1 MAALRDS
8 LGFLLPPAS
17 TTDGAF
23 RTAPLS
29 LTNAQQLKDKW
40 AGKLLVPQE
49 VVTAGEFA
57 CKAAPQGTSDISEIK
72 NMIRN
77 GGLPAE
83 LRPVTWFWLSGGFS
97 LQRSVPPG
105 HYKTLSSC
113 ASDVDDTTSSNIENG
128 VLALHNTFKRHI
140 WLTTPKGAEALTR
153 IMYAV
158 VKYSDAIHYS
168 RSLHQL
174 AAFLLVIMGLGHEEQ
189 AFWVLIGLVQ
199 NKLYPATQGQGQVRR
214 LVKLY
219 PATQGQVRCLA
230 KLYPATQGQ
239 VALGSLVEQGVLER
253 LVAKKMPHLTTH
265 LPKITAVT
273 TNWFAVAFTS
283 HLPPET
289 CMRAWDSI
297 MCEGSKVLHR
307 VSLAVLK
314 RFETVIVGSSQPQL
328 MLKILDMRMSKLT
341 DSEELMQEA
350 FNNIGGMPSSRLAT
364 YRREVAESPDFARQ
378 AAVHMTAS
386 SMLKLEQEPAPLVP
400 IMPPS
405 TSRVA
410 ASLKAFMASS
420 FRSKS
425 NSGSV
430 TGSETGYSSNDDKG
444 TDSGTLPQRI
454 KTGRTASGRRV
465 TISDS
470 VETLILGSSNSVN
483 GSSP

>member
-1 MAALRDS
+1 MDGALR
-8 LGFLLPPAS
+8 P
-17 TTDGAF
+17 
-23 RTAPLS
+23 APLS
-29 LTNAQQLKDKW
+29 LTNVLNSRDKW
-40 AGKLLVPQE
+40 AGKLLIPQE
-49 VVTAGEFA
+49 VVIAGEFT
-57 CKAAPQGTSDISEIK
+57 CKAAPNGTSDVSELK

-77 GGLPAE
+77 GGLPSD

-97 LQRSVPPG
+97 LQRSMPTG
-105 HYKTLSSC
+105 HYKVLASC
-113 ASDVDDTTSSNIENG
+113 ASDVDETTSSNIENG
-128 VLALHNTFKRHI
+128 VHMLHSTFKRHI

-158 VKYSDAIHYS
+158 VKYSDTIQYT

-189 AFWVLIGLVQ
+189 VFWTLIGLVQ
-199 NKLYPATQGQGQVRR
+199 NKLFPATQGHV
-214 LVKLY
+214 
-219 PATQGQVRCLA
+219 T
-230 KLYPATQGQ
+230 
-239 VALGSLVEQGVLER
+239 LGSLVEQGVLER
-253 LVAKKMPHLTTH
+253 LVAKKMPQLTAH
-265 LPKITAVT
+265 LPKITNVT
-273 TNWFAVAFTS
+273 ACWYAVAFTS

-307 VSLAVLK
+307 LSLAVLK

-328 MLKILDMRMSKLT
+328 LLKILDMRMSKLT

-350 FNNIGGMPSSRLAT
+350 FNNIGSMPSNRLAT
-364 YRREVAESPDFARQ
+364 YRREVAESPDFTRQ

-386 SMLKLEQEPAPLVP
+386 SILKLEQEPAPLVATL
-400 IMPPS
+400 PPS
-405 TSRVA
+405 TSKVA

-425 NSGSV
+425 NSSSV
-430 TGSETGYSSNDDKG
+430 TGSEAGYSSNDDKG
-444 TDSGTLPQRI
+444 TDSGALPQRI
-454 KTGRTASGRRV
+454 RTGRTASGRRV

-470 VETLILGSSNSVN
+470 LETVILGSSSSVN